1 MLAHCLKIKKDTL
14 DVLSNRSHGIGSRDC
29 EFKSVRD
36 VINHY
41 KRKMGVDA
49 WEMSETLIIF
59 QNDDSNLFINIEPC
73 FGFRYGHIVRSNNN
87 ISPVRFDW
95 GEIIE
100 SYLDNYN
107 KFYLVRFADGSTR
120 RCREIDL
127 IQVSF

>member
-1 MLAHCLKIKKDTL
+1 MLAHCSKFRKNPLEML
-14 DVLSNRSHGIGSRDC
+14 FNRRHGIGSRDC

-41 KRKMGVDA
+41 KREMEVDA

-59 QNDDSNLFINIEPC
+59 QNNDSNLFINIEPC
-73 FGFRYGHIVRSNNN
+73 FAFRFGHIVRSNNN

-107 KFYLVRFADGSTR
+107 KFYIVRFADGSTR